1 MLRILLVEDTLTDA
15 ELTLRELSRSGIR
28 HESRRV
34 DTETA
39 LRRELEDFCPDVV
52 LSDFSMPHF
61 DGMSAL
67 KVVRQHRPDTP
78 FIFVSGRIGEEL
90 AIDSLK
96 MGASDYVIK
105 TNLSR
110 LPSAVTRVMEQV
122 EERDARRRIES
133 ELYEVNQM
141 FRAFMEN
148 MPGAAFIKDT
158 DGRFIYANQG
168 LDNALNVQPGGTV
181 GKLDTELLQQEIA
194 YRLRELD
201 RQALEAGAARQ
212 EIEIMP
218 SASGAT
224 THWLSTKFPLVDAK
238 SRKPQIGGIAIDIT
252 ERMKVE
258 QDLRLRTRAI
268 EACVNPIVIVD
279 VTSDAM
285 PLIYVNGA
293 FETIT
298 GYTSEEAIGR
308 NCNFLQGNDT
318 DQPDLEKLRAAIR
331 EQRPASVLLR
341 NYRKDGSM
349 FLNELYIAPVNEMSD
364 GGPVCH
370 FVGVLYDV
378 TQIKRYQADLEHQA
392 NYDMLT
398 GLANRNL
405 LNERTQ
411 QALIHARRYERILTL
426 VFIDID
432 NFKLVNDSLGH
443 GAGDELI
450 ATVGAR
456 LQTCVRD
463 GDTVARIGGDEFV
476 LLLINQDEEGGG
488 LRVMQRIQQELIKP
502 VLIRGQDLVVTC
514 SMGVARFPEDG
525 EDVESLLANADAAMY
540 RAKSSGRNNFQF
552 YAKEMNAQTGARLSL
567 ERDLW
572 QALGNNELFLEYQP
586 QIDLQSG
593 RVTGVEALLRWK
605 HPKRGM
611 IAPLEFISMAECNG
625 LIIPIGIWVLMT
637 ACKQV
642 LQLQKEGLP
651 PIRVAVNLSARQLG
665 EKNFVQTVR
674 ETIAAT
680 GIDPR
685 YLELELTESM
695 VMHNVEEVVSVLS
708 ALNEMGI
715 QLSLDDFGT
724 GFSSLA
730 YLKRFPIDR
739 LKIDQSFIFNC
750 DTDPD
755 DAIIA
760 QTIIALARGL
770 KIKVIAEGIE
780 KPEHLAFLK
789 QNGCDEGQG
798 YFISR
803 PLPFDKLRALLIAEK
818 DSTR

>member
-1 MLRILLVEDTLTDA
+1 MIRILLVEDTLTDA
-15 ELTLRELSRSGIR
+15 ELALRELSRSGIR
-28 HESRRV
+28 HEARRV
-34 DTETA
+34 DTEVA
-39 LRRELEDFCPDVV
+39 LRHELEDFKPHVV

-61 DGMSAL
+61 DGLSAL
-67 KVVRQHRPDTP
+67 KVVRQQQPDTP

-110 LPSAVTRVMEQV
+110 LPSAVARVMEQV
-122 EERDARRRIES
+122 EERDARRRVET
-133 ELYEVNQM
+133 ELHEVNQM

-148 MPGAAFIKDT
+148 MPGAAFIRDG
-158 DGRFIYANQG
+158 DGRFLYANQG
-168 LDNALNVQPGGTV
+168 LDRALNVAEGESL
-181 GKLDTELLQQEIA
+181 GKLDTDLLPFDIA
-194 YRLRELD
+194 HRLRQHDQRVLS
-201 RQALEAGAARQ
+201 GGVARQ
-212 EIEIMP
+212 EIESIP
-218 SASGAT
+218 SASGGV

-238 SRKPQIGGIAIDIT
+238 SNKPQIGGIAIDIT
-252 ERMKVE
+252 ARMKVE

-279 VTSDAM
+279 VETPGT

-298 GYTSEEAIGR
+298 GYSSQEAIGR
-308 NCNFLQGNDT
+308 NCNFLQGADT
-318 DQPDLEKLRAAIR
+318 DQPELEKLRAAIR

-341 NYRKDGSM
+341 NYRKDGTM
-349 FLNELYIAPVNEMSD
+349 FLNELYIAPVSETLEGD
-364 GGPVCH
+364 VVRH

-378 TQIKRYQADLEHQA
+378 TQIRRYQADLEHQA
-392 NYDMLT
+392 NYDTLT

-411 QALIHARRYERILTL
+411 QALIQARRYDQTLTL
-426 VFIDID
+426 VFIDLD
-432 NFKLVNDSLGH
+432 NFKLVNDSMGH

-476 LLLINQDEEGGG
+476 LLLLNQGEEEGGS
-488 LRVMQRIQQELIKP
+488 LCVMQRIQQELIKP
-502 VLIRGQDLVVTC
+502 VLIRGQDIVVTC
-514 SMGVARFPEDG
+514 SMGVASFPEDG
-525 EDVESLLANADAAMY
+525 EDAESLLANADAAMY

-552 YAKEMNAQTGARLSL
+552 YAKEMNATTGERLSL

-572 QALGNNELFLEYQP
+572 SALDNDELFLAYQP
-586 QIDLQSG
+586 QIDLQ
-593 RVTGVEALLRWK
+593 TGAVIGMEALLRWQ

-611 IAPLEFISMAECNG
+611 ISPMDFIPMAECNG
-625 LIIPIGIWVLMT
+625 LIISIGTWVLHT
-637 ACKQV
+637 ACRQA
-642 LQLQKEGLP
+642 LQLQAEGLP

-665 EKNFVQTVR
+665 EKDFVQTVR
-674 ETIAAT
+674 NAITST
-680 GIDPR
+680 GLDPQ
-685 YLELELTESM
+685 YLELEVTESM
-695 VMHNVEEVVSVLS
+695 VMHNVEEVVGVLS
-708 ALNEMGI
+708 ALNDMGI

-750 DTDPD
+750 DNDPD

-780 KPEHLAFLK
+780 KAEHLAFLK
-789 QNGCDEGQG
+789 QSGCDEGQG

-803 PLPFDKLRALLIAEK
+803 PLGFDAVREMLIARQK
-818 DSTR
+818 H

>member
-1 MLRILLVEDTLTDA
+1 MIRILLVEDTPTDA
-15 ELTLRELSRSGIR
+15 ELTLRELSRSGIK
-28 HESRRV
+28 HEARRV
-34 DTETA
+34 DTEAA
-39 LRRELEDFCPDVV
+39 LRHELDSFQPDVV

-67 KVVRQHRPDTP
+67 KVVRQYQPDTP

-122 EERDARRRIES
+122 EQRDARRRIEN
-133 ELYEVNQM
+133 ELKEVNQM

-148 MPGAAFIKDT
+148 MPGAAFIKDV
-158 DGRFIYANQG
+158 DGRFVYANHG
-168 LDNALNVQPGGTV
+168 LDKALNVEQGETLGR
-181 GKLDTELLQQEIA
+181 LDTELLPSEIA
-194 YRLRELD
+194 LRLRQLD
-201 RQALEAGAARQ
+201 KQVLSADAARQ
-212 EIEIMP
+212 EIESFPTINGEM
-218 SASGAT
+218 
-224 THWLSTKFPLVDAK
+224 THWLSTKFPLIDAK
-238 SRKPQIGGIAIDIT
+238 SKKPMVGGIAIDIT
-252 ERMKVE
+252 ARMKVE
-258 QDLRLRTRAI
+258 QDLRLRNRAI

-279 VTSDAM
+279 LDAPGS

-318 DQPDLEKLRAAIR
+318 DQPELQKLRAAIR

-341 NYRKDGSM
+341 NYRKDGTM
-349 FLNELYIAPVNEMSD
+349 FLNELYIAPVSEMHE
-364 GGPVCH
+364 GGAVRH

-392 NYDMLT
+392 NYDILT

-411 QALIHARRYERILTL
+411 QALIHARRYEKALTL
-426 VFIDID
+426 VFIDLD

-450 ATVGAR
+450 STVGAR

-476 LLLINQDEEGGG
+476 LLLINQEEAGGNVC
-488 LRVMQRIQQELIKP
+488 VMQRIQQELVKP
-502 VLIRGQDLVVTC
+502 VLIRGQDIVVTC

-552 YAKEMNAQTGARLSL
+552 YEKEMNAQTGARLSL

-572 QALGNNELFLEYQP
+572 QALDNDELFLVYQP
-586 QIDLQSG
+586 QIDLHSG
-593 RVTGVEALLRWK
+593 AVVGVEALLRWK

-611 IAPLEFISMAECNG
+611 IAPLDFISMAECNG
-625 LIIPIGIWVLMT
+625 LIIPIGTWVLLT
-637 ACKQV
+637 ACKQA

-665 EKNFVQTVR
+665 EKDFVQIVR
-674 ETIAAT
+674 DTIAAT
-680 GIDPR
+680 GFDPR
-685 YLELELTESM
+685 YLELEVTESM
-695 VMHNVEEVVSVLS
+695 VMHNVEEVVGILG
-708 ALNEMGI
+708 ALNDMGI

-750 DTDPD
+750 DNDPD

-780 KPEHLAFLK
+780 KAEHLAFLK

-803 PLPFDKLRALLIAEK
+803 PLAFDDLRTMLLAGQN
-818 DSTR
+818 R